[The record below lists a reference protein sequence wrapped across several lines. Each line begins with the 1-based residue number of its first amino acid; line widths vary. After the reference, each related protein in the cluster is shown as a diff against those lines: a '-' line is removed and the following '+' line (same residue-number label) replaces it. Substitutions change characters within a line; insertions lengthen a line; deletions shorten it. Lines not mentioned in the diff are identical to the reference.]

1 MFKCLEN
8 LSKRQCL
15 DNLSKRHCLD
25 QNSRQSKKGR
35 RPFRVLQ
42 ICGTGEALVGEA
54 GLEASLKT
62 SNLTRKNGQA
72 LLCDELK
79 KAKEDKD
86 NAKKAAKQAAKVEK
100 NCLKRR
106 ARLLKARHGSFR
118 SGGLLSPNIP
128 PNNGPLHTPQVTF
141 SCFASECSVVPQ
153 AAKGLSKEDIQLLL
167 TAKEADNTGD

>member
-1 MFKCLEN
+1 MLRKPVLGWATIATSAVPPAELAMVSTRRVRAYWGGPRRRSRFRSKFEDFK
-8 LSKRQCL
+8 SDPQKW
-15 DNLSKRHCLD
+15 
-25 QNSRQSKKGR
+25 
-35 RPFRVLQ
+35 
-42 ICGTGEALVGEA
+42 
-54 GLEASLKT
+54 
-62 SNLTRKNGQA
+62 QA

-128 PNNGPLHTPQVTF
+128 PNNGPLHTPQVTS

>member
-1 MFKCLEN
+1 MGL
-8 LSKRQCL
+8 LL
-15 DNLSKRHCLD
+15 T
-25 QNSRQSKKGR
+25 
-35 RPFRVLQ
+35 
-42 ICGTGEALVGEA
+42 TGEALVGEA

-118 SGGLLSPNIP
+118 RGLLSPNKVLIYHQTMDP
-128 PNNGPLHTPQVTF
+128 YTHRKSLL
-141 SCFASECSVVPQ
+141 VVLRQ
-153 AAKGLSKEDIQLLL
+153 NVLSYRRRQRGCQKK
-167 TAKEADNTGD
+167 TYSFC

>member
-1 MFKCLEN
+1 M
-8 LSKRQCL
+8 
-15 DNLSKRHCLD
+15 
-25 QNSRQSKKGR
+25 
-35 RPFRVLQ
+35 
-42 ICGTGEALVGEA
+42 
-54 GLEASLKT
+54 KT
-62 SNLTRKNGQA
+62 SNLTRKHGQA

-128 PNNGPLHTPQVTF
+128 PLHTPQVTS

>member
-1 MFKCLEN
+1 MPNIGTSIEALRLICVRLQFHV
-8 LSKRQCL
+8 SGA
-15 DNLSKRHCLD
+15 
-25 QNSRQSKKGR
+25 SRSR
-35 RPFRVLQ
+35 LASSA
-42 ICGTGEALVGEA
+42 TGEALVGEA

-62 SNLTRKNGQA
+62 SNLTCKNGQA

-118 SGGLLSPNIP
+118 SGGLLSPNKVLIYHQTMDP
-128 PNNGPLHTPQVTF
+128 YTPRK
-141 SCFASECSVVPQ
+141 SLLVVLRRNV
-153 AAKGLSKEDIQLLL
+153 LSYRRRQRGCQKK
-167 TAKEADNTGD
+167 TYSFC

>member
-1 MFKCLEN
+1 MAAR
-8 LSKRQCL
+8 KRPRL
-15 DNLSKRHCLD
+15 YIKFTRES
-25 QNSRQSKKGR
+25 S
-35 RPFRVLQ
+35 
-42 ICGTGEALVGEA
+42 ITGEALVGEA

-128 PNNGPLHTPQVTF
+128 PNNGPLHTPQVTS

>member
-1 MFKCLEN
+1 M
-8 LSKRQCL
+8 
-15 DNLSKRHCLD
+15 
-25 QNSRQSKKGR
+25 
-35 RPFRVLQ
+35 
-42 ICGTGEALVGEA
+42 
-54 GLEASLKT
+54 KT

-141 SCFASECSVVPQ
+141 SCFASECSVAPQ